1 MVAAAGLVEG
11 GEFLARTAQGVYD
24 AEGGRGGG
32 QRTGDGGQRTED
44 RGRRAEDRG
53 QRTEDGGRRA
63 EDRGR
68 RTEDRRQRAELCWIT
83 RRAGNRSGGS
93 GDFQAEGYREGKW
106 VHSQYGDSG
115 SMGAVIEPV

>member
-24 AEGGRGGG
+24 ADGGRGGG
-32 QRTGDGGQRTED
+32 QRTEDGGQRTED

-63 EDRGR
+63 E
-68 RTEDRRQRAELCWIT
+68 LCWIT
-83 RRAGNRSGGS
+83 RRAGNRNIGR